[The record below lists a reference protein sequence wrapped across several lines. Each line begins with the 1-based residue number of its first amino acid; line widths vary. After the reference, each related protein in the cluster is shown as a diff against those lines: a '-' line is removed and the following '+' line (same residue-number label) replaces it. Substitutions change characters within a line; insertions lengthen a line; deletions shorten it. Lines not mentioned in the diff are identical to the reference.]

1 MPPAVA
7 MTRVPV
13 CPITEYVLKVA
24 SRCNLACDH
33 CYVYGDPDKGWLR
46 RPTVMDPAT
55 VRATAIRIAEHAA
68 HHSLDRVA
76 VILHGGEP
84 LLVGGA
90 ALGWILAELR
100 SVIDPVVE
108 LDLHL
113 QSNGV
118 RLTPA
123 VCELLADQDVKVGI
137 SLDGDQLAN
146 DRHRRFADG
155 TGSHDHVLRALE
167 LLRTSPYRAVYG
179 GILCT
184 IDIENDPIGVYEAL
198 LREEPPRI
206 DFLLPHAT
214 WDHPPPRSEG
224 LTTAYADWLLTIYDR
239 WTADGRGVP
248 IRILDSVLS
257 LERGAGSGTEAIGPG
272 AGAVAVIETDG
283 SWEQV
288 DSLKTVSEDAPR
300 TGLDVRLH
308 AVDEVAAHA
317 GVAERQ
323 AGELSQT
330 CRACPVVGTC
340 GGGLFAHRFGRG
352 NGFANPSVYCSDLLH
367 LITGVRNRQLR
378 SRRLRTR
385 QRLVARN
392 QPLPEQVGP
401 PSGLPDVV
409 LRDLA
414 GGSPTDATLGYLTA
428 VEYAL
433 DRALM
438 ARVAAGVTQGTGWTA
453 WELLAELDERSPAA
467 VRSALSHPFVRV
479 RARRSLTTTRPT
491 GSDTRAGLLASV
503 AVAAAVRAGVA
514 ASLDV
519 PLWRGALSLPGIG
532 TMSLDGAS
540 SAVVAVPS
548 HPGEFVVHPDHG
560 PARAVSGTGC
570 AVEGWHP
577 VRTVPFDSARIRLD
591 DTDPDRDCF
600 AHPVAAPLSAP
611 VADEWRGAV
620 AHAWAMVRAEAPD
633 LARGMDALIRTVTPI
648 RPMPY
653 RPTRATTTRHAF
665 GAVAL
670 SLAAPPVLGSLLV
683 GQVARITVAAVQDV
697 CDLADP
703 EPPSSADLWPG
714 DAGRADVPRL
724 ADVFARAA
732 VLELA
737 VARIRAGRPVDRRMS
752 VVTERDAL
760 SDVLEVL
767 DRGRGW
773 SDSGRLLLTGLRGR
787 VEGWRRL
794 DDSC

>member
-1 MPPAVA
+1 

-13 CPITEYVLKVA
+13 RPIAEYVLKVA

-33 CYVYGDPDKGWLR
+33 CYVYGDPDRGWLR

-55 VRATAIRIAEHAA
+55 VRAAAIRIAEHAA
-68 HHSLDRVA
+68 RHGLDRVA

-84 LLVGGA
+84 LLVGGT
-90 ALGWILAELR
+90 ALGRILAQLR
-100 SVIDPVVE
+100 SVIDPVTE
-108 LDLHL
+108 LALHL
-113 QSNGV
+113 QSNGI

-123 VCELLADQDVKVGI
+123 VCDLLADQDVKVGI
-137 SLDGDQLAN
+137 SLDGDRLAN

-167 LLRTSPYRAVYG
+167 LLRTPPYRAVYG

-184 IDIENDPIGVYEAL
+184 IDIENDPISVYEAL
-198 LREEPPRI
+198 LHEEPPRI

-214 WDHPPPRSEG
+214 WDRPPPRPEG
-224 LTTAYADWLLTIYDR
+224 QPSAYADWLLTIYDR
-239 WTADGRGVP
+239 WTADGQGVP
-248 IRILDSVLS
+248 IRIFDSVLS

-272 AGAVAVIETDG
+272 ASATAVIETDG

-288 DSLKTVSEDAPR
+288 DSLKTVSEDAPC
-300 TGLDVRLH
+300 TGLDVRRH
-308 AVDEVAAHA
+308 AVDEVAAHP
-317 GVAERQ
+317 GVIERQ
-323 AGELSQT
+323 AGELSPT
-330 CRACPVVGTC
+330 CRACPVVDTC

-378 SRRLRTR
+378 SRQWRTR
-385 QRLVARN
+385 QRRIARS

-401 PSGLPDVV
+401 PSGLPDAV

-414 GGSPTDATLGYLTA
+414 GGVPTDATLGYLTA

-438 ARVAAGVTQGTGWTA
+438 ARVAAGVTDSTGRAA
-453 WELLAELDERSPAA
+453 WELLAELDERSPDA
-467 VRSALSHPFVRV
+467 VRSVLSYPFVRV
-479 RARRSLTTTRPT
+479 RARRSLTTARPT
-491 GSDTRAGLLASV
+491 GSDTRSGLLASV

-519 PLWRGALSLPGIG
+519 PLRRGALCLPGIG
-532 TMSLDGAS
+532 TMSLDGAG
-540 SAVVAVPS
+540 SAVVAVRS

-560 PARAVSGTGC
+560 PARAVPGTGS

-577 VRTVPFDSARIRLD
+577 VRTMALDSTRIQLD

-600 AHPVAAPLSAP
+600 VHPVTAALPAT
-611 VADEWRGAV
+611 VADEWCGAV
-620 AHAWAMVRAEAPD
+620 PHAWAVVRAEAPD
-633 LARGMDALIRTVTPI
+633 LARGMDALVRTVAPLRST
-648 RPMPY
+648 PY
-653 RPTRATTTRHAF
+653 RPARATTTPDAF

-670 SLAAPPVLGSLLV
+670 SPATPPVLGSLLV
-683 GQVARITVAAVQDV
+683 EQVARITIAAVQDV

-703 EPPSSADLWPG
+703 EKPSP
-714 DAGRADVPRL
+714 AGVPRL
-724 ADVFARAA
+724 EDVFARAA

-737 VARIRAGRPVDRRMS
+737 MARIRGGRPVDRRMS

-760 SDVLEVL
+760 SDALEVL

-773 SDSGRLLLTGLRGR
+773 SDSGRVLLTGLCGR
-787 VEGWRRL
+787 VEGWWRL

>member
-1 MPPAVA
+1 MPSAVA
-7 MTRVPV
+7 MTRVAV
-13 CPITEYVLKVA
+13 RPIAEYVLKVA

-33 CYVYGDPDKGWLR
+33 CYVYGDPDRGWLR

-55 VRATAIRIAEHAA
+55 VCAAASRIAEHAA
-68 HHSLDRVA
+68 RHGLDRVA

-90 ALGWILAELR
+90 ALGRILTELR
-100 SVIDPVVE
+100 SAIDPVAE

-167 LLRTSPYRAVYG
+167 LLRTPPYRAVYG

-214 WDHPPPRSEG
+214 WDNPPPRSAR

-248 IRILDSVLS
+248 IRIFDSVLS

-272 AGAVAVIETDG
+272 AGGVAVIETDG

-300 TGLDVRLH
+300 TGLDVWRH
-308 AVDEVAAHA
+308 AVDEVAAHTGA
-317 GVAERQ
+317 VERQ
-323 AGELSQT
+323 AGELSPT
-330 CRACPVVGTC
+330 CRTCPVVNTC

-352 NGFANPSVYCSDLLH
+352 NGFANPSVYCSDLFH
-367 LITGVRNRQLR
+367 LITRVRNRQLR
-378 SRRLRTR
+378 SRQSRTR
-385 QRLVARN
+385 QRTVATR
-392 QPLPEQVGP
+392 QPLPKQVGSP
-401 PSGLPDVV
+401 LGLPDVV

-414 GGSPTDATLGYLTA
+414 GGSPTDATMTYLTA
-428 VEYAL
+428 VQYAL

-438 ARVAAGVTQGTGWTA
+438 ARVAAGVNHGAGRSA
-453 WELLAELDERSPAA
+453 WELLGELDERSPAA
-467 VRSALSHPFVRV
+467 VRSVLSHPFVRV
-479 RARRSLTTTRPT
+479 RARRSLTTARPA
-491 GSDTRAGLLASV
+491 GSDVRAGLLASV
-503 AVAAAVRAGVA
+503 AVAAAARAGVA
-514 ASLDV
+514 VALDV
-519 PLWRGALSLPGIG
+519 PLWHGVLSLPGIG
-532 TMSLDGAS
+532 TMSLDGAG
-540 SAVVAVPS
+540 SAVVAVES

-560 PARAVSGTGC
+560 PARAVSGTGS

-577 VRTVPFDSARIRLD
+577 VRTVPLDSARIQLD
-591 DTDPDRDCF
+591 DTDPHRDCF
-600 AHPVAAPLSAP
+600 AHPVATPLPATF
-611 VADEWRGAV
+611 ADEWRGAV
-620 AHAWAMVRAEAPD
+620 ASAWVSVQAEAPD
-633 LARGMDALIRTVTPI
+633 LARGMDALVRTITPL
-648 RPMPY
+648 RATAY
-653 RPTRATTTRHAF
+653 RPARATTTRSAF

-670 SLAAPPVLGSLLV
+670 SPAAAPVLGSLLV

-697 CDLADP
+697 CDLTDP
-703 EPPSSADLWPG
+703 EPPSPVGPWPG
-714 DAGRADVPRL
+714 DAGWADVPRL
-724 ADVFARAA
+724 ADAFARAA

-752 VVTERDAL
+752 VVAERDAL
-760 SDVLEVL
+760 SDALEVL

-773 SDSGRLLLTGLRGR
+773 SDAGRLLLAGLRSR
-787 VEGWRRL
+787 VEGWWRL
-794 DDSC
+794 DASC

>member
-13 CPITEYVLKVA
+13 RPIAEYVLKVA

-33 CYVYGDPDKGWLR
+33 CYVYGDPDRGWLR
-46 RPTVMDPAT
+46 RPRVMDLAT
-55 VRATAIRIAEHAA
+55 VRAAAIRIAEHAA
-68 HHSLDRVA
+68 HHGLDRVA

-84 LLVGGA
+84 LLLGDA
-90 ALGWILAELR
+90 ALGRILTELR
-100 SVIDPVVE
+100 SVIDPVAE

-118 RLTPA
+118 LLTPA

-137 SLDGDQLAN
+137 SLNGDQLAN

-155 TGSHDHVLRALE
+155 AGSHDHVLRALE
-167 LLRTSPYRAVYG
+167 LLRTPPYRAVYG

-206 DFLLPHAT
+206 DLLLPHAT
-214 WDHPPPRSEG
+214 WDRPPPRLEG
-224 LTTAYADWLLTIYDR
+224 LTTAYADWLLQIYDR

-248 IRILDSVLS
+248 IRIFDSVLS

-272 AGAVAVIETDG
+272 DGAVAVIETDG

-300 TGLDVRLH
+300 TGLDVRRH
-308 AVDEVAAHA
+308 TVDEVAAHP
-317 GVAERQ
+317 GVVEQQ

-352 NGFANPSVYCSDLLH
+352 NGFANPSVYCSDLFH
-367 LITGVRNRQLR
+367 LITRVRNRQLR
-378 SRRLRTR
+378 SRQLRTR
-385 QRLVARN
+385 QRMVAS

-438 ARVAAGVTQGTGWTA
+438 ARVAAGVTHGTGRTA

-467 VRSALSHPFVRV
+467 VRSVLSHPFVRV
-479 RARRSLTTTRPT
+479 RARRCLMTARPT
-491 GSDTRAGLLASV
+491 GSDARAGLLASV

-514 ASLDV
+514 VSLDV
-519 PLWRGALSLPGIG
+519 PLWSEALSLPGIG

-540 SAVVAVPS
+540 SAVVAVLS
-548 HPGEFVVHPDHG
+548 HPGEFVVHPDNG
-560 PARAVSGTGC
+560 PARAVSETGS
-570 AVEGWHP
+570 AVEGWYP
-577 VRTVPFDSARIRLD
+577 VRTVPLDSARRLRLD

-600 AHPVAAPLSAP
+600 VHPVTAPLSAP
-611 VADEWRGAV
+611 VVGAWRDTV
-620 AHAWAMVRAEAPD
+620 VRAWTMVRAQAPD
-633 LARGMDALIRTVTPI
+633 LARSMDALISTVTPI
-648 RPMPY
+648 RPTPY
-653 RPTRATTTRHAF
+653 RPARATTTRNAF

-670 SLAAPPVLGSLLV
+670 SPAAPLVVGSLLV
-683 GQVARITVAAVQDV
+683 GQVARITVTSVQDV

-703 EPPSSADLWPG
+703 EPPAQVDPRPG
-714 DAGRADVPRL
+714 DAGRMDVPRL
-724 ADVFARAA
+724 TDVFARAA

-737 VARIRAGRPVDRRMS
+737 VAGIRAGRPVDRKMS

-760 SDVLEVL
+760 SDALEVL
-767 DRGRGW
+767 DRSRGW
-773 SDSGRLLLTGLRGR
+773 SHSGRLLLTGLRSR
-787 VEGWRRL
+787 VEGWRAT
-794 DDSC
+794 

>member
-1 MPPAVA
+1 MIRA
-7 MTRVPV
+7 PV
-13 CPITEYVLKVA
+13 QPITEYVLKVA

-33 CYVYGDPDKGWLR
+33 CYVYGDPDRGWLR

-55 VRATAIRIAEHAA
+55 VRAAAIRIAEHAA
-68 HHSLDRVA
+68 RHGLDRVA

-84 LLVGGA
+84 LLVGSA
-90 ALGWILAELR
+90 TLGRILAELR
-100 SVIDPVVE
+100 SVIDPVTK
-108 LDLHL
+108 LALHL

-118 RLTPA
+118 RLTPT

-137 SLDGDQLAN
+137 SLDGDRLAN

-155 TGSHDHVLRALE
+155 TGSHGHVLRALE
-167 LLRTSPYRAVYG
+167 LLRTPPYRAVYG

-184 IDIENDPIGVYEAL
+184 IDIENDPIDVYEAL
-198 LREEPPRI
+198 LHEEPPRI

-214 WDHPPPRSEG
+214 WDQPPPRPEG
-224 LTTAYADWLLTIYDR
+224 QHSAYADWLLTIYDR

-248 IRILDSVLS
+248 IRIFDSVLS
-257 LERGAGSGTEAIGPG
+257 LERGAGSGTEAIGPCVG
-272 AGAVAVIETDG
+272 TVAVIETDG

-288 DSLKTVSEDAPR
+288 DSLKTVSEEAPR

-317 GVAERQ
+317 GVVERQ

-330 CRACPVVGTC
+330 CQACPVVDTC

-352 NGFANPSVYCSDLLH
+352 NGFANPSVYCSDLFH

-378 SRRLRTR
+378 GRQSRTR
-385 QRLVARN
+385 QRMVARS

-401 PSGLPDVV
+401 PSGLPDLV

-438 ARVAAGVTQGTGWTA
+438 ARVAAGVTHRTGRAA
-453 WELLAELDERSPAA
+453 WELLAELDERSPPA
-467 VRSALSHPFVRV
+467 VRSVLSHPFVRV

-519 PLWRGALSLPGIG
+519 PLQRGALSLPGIG
-532 TMSLDGAS
+532 TMSLDGAD
-540 SAVVAVPS
+540 SAVIAVSS

-560 PARAVSGTGC
+560 PARAVSGTGS

-577 VRTVPFDSARIRLD
+577 VRTVPLDGARIQLD

-600 AHPVAAPLSAP
+600 AHPVTATLCAT
-611 VADEWRGAV
+611 VADEWSGAV
-620 AHAWAMVRAEAPD
+620 THAWTAVRAEAPD
-633 LARGMDALIRTVTPI
+633 LASGMDALIRTVTPI
-648 RPMPY
+648 RPTPY
-653 RPTRATTTRHAF
+653 RPARATTTRDAF

-670 SLAAPPVLGSLLV
+670 SLAAPPILGSLLV
-683 GQVARITVAAVQDV
+683 EQVARIIVAAVQDV
-697 CDLADP
+697 CDLADS
-703 EPPSSADLWPG
+703 ELPSSVDLWPG
-714 DAGRADVPRL
+714 DAGRAAVLRL

-737 VARIRAGRPVDRRMS
+737 VARLRAGRPVGRRMS

-760 SDVLEVL
+760 SDALEAL
-767 DRGRGW
+767 DRGSSW

-787 VEGWRRL
+787 VEGWWRL

>member
-1 MPPAVA
+1 V
-7 MTRVPV
+7 R
-13 CPITEYVLKVA
+13 PIAEYVLKVA
-24 SRCNLACDH
+24 SRCDLACDH
-33 CYVYGDPDKGWLR
+33 CYIYGDPDRGWLR

-55 VRATAIRIAEHAA
+55 VRAAAIRIAEHAA
-68 HHSLDRVA
+68 RHGLDRVV

-90 ALGWILAELR
+90 ALGRILAELR
-100 SVIDPVVE
+100 SVIDPVTE

-113 QSNGV
+113 QSNGI

-123 VCELLADQDVKVGI
+123 VCELFAKQDVKVGI
-137 SLDGDQLAN
+137 SLDGDRLAN
-146 DRHRRFADG
+146 DRHRRFANG
-155 TGSHDHVLRALE
+155 TGSHDYVLRALE
-167 LLRTSPYRAVYG
+167 LLRTPRYRAVYG

-198 LREEPPRI
+198 LREEPPQM

-214 WDHPPPRSEG
+214 WDHPPPRPEG
-224 LTTAYADWLLTIYDR
+224 LPTVYADWLLTIYDR

-248 IRILDSVLS
+248 IRIFDSVLS
-257 LERGAGSGTEAIGPG
+257 LEQGAGSGTEAIGPG
-272 AGAVAVIETDG
+272 AVAVAVIETDG

-288 DSLKTVSEDAPR
+288 DSLKTVSEGAPR

-308 AVDEVAAHA
+308 SVDEVAAHS
-317 GVAERQ
+317 GIVERQ

-330 CRACPVVGTC
+330 CRACLVVDTC

-352 NGFANPSVYCSDLLH
+352 KGFANPSVYCSDLLH
-367 LITGVRNRQLR
+367 LITGVRHRQLR
-378 SRRLRTR
+378 SRQLRTR
-385 QRLVARN
+385 QRMVARS
-392 QPLPEQVGP
+392 QPLPERVGP

-438 ARVAAGVTQGTGWTA
+438 ARVAVGVTCSTGRMA

-467 VRSALSHPFVRV
+467 VRFVLSHPFVRV
-479 RARRSLTTTRPT
+479 RARRSLTTARPS
-491 GSDTRAGLLASV
+491 GPDTRAGLLASV

-519 PLWRGALSLPGIG
+519 PLWRGVLSLPGIG
-532 TMSLDGAS
+532 TISLDGAG
-540 SAVVAVPS
+540 SAVVVVPS
-548 HPGEFVVHPDHG
+548 RSGEFVVHPDHG
-560 PARAVSGTGC
+560 SARVVLGTGS
-570 AVEGWHP
+570 AVEGWYP
-577 VRTVPFDSARIRLD
+577 VRTVPFDGARIHLD

-600 AHPVAAPLSAP
+600 AHPVTATLSATA
-611 VADEWRGAV
+611 ADEWRGAL
-620 AHAWAMVRAEAPD
+620 AHAWAAVRAEAPD
-633 LARGMDALIRTVTPI
+633 FARGMDALIRTVTPI
-648 RPMPY
+648 RHTPY
-653 RPTRATTTRHAF
+653 RPARATTTRDAF

-670 SLAAPPVLGSLLV
+670 SLAAPPVLGWLLV
-683 GQVARITVAAVQDV
+683 EQVARITVAAVQDV

-703 EPPSSADLWPG
+703 EPPSSVDLWPG
-714 DAGRADVPRL
+714 DAGRAGVPRL

-737 VARIRAGRPVDRRMS
+737 VARIRAGRPVGRRMS

-787 VEGWRRL
+787 VEGWW
-794 DDSC
+794 

>member
-13 CPITEYVLKVA
+13 RPIAEYVLKVA

-33 CYVYGDPDKGWLR
+33 CYVYGDPDRGWLR

-55 VRATAIRIAEHAA
+55 ARAAAVRIAEHAA
-68 HHSLDRVA
+68 GHGLDRVA

-84 LLVGGA
+84 LLVGGV
-90 ALGWILAELR
+90 ALDRILAELR
-100 SVIDPVVE
+100 SVIDPVVQ

-123 VCELLADQDVKVGI
+123 MCELLADQDVKVGI

-167 LLRTSPYRAVYG
+167 LLRTPPYRAVYS

-198 LREEPPRI
+198 VREEPPRI

-214 WDHPPPRSEG
+214 WDHPPPRPEG

-248 IRILDSVLS
+248 IRIFDSVLS
-257 LERGAGSGTEAIGPG
+257 LERGAASGTEAIGPD

-308 AVDEVAAHA
+308 AVDEFAAHA
-317 GVAERQ
+317 GVVERQ
-323 AGELSQT
+323 SGELSQT
-330 CRACPVVGTC
+330 CRACPVVDTC

-352 NGFANPSVYCSDLLH
+352 NGFDNPSVYCSDLFH
-367 LITGVRNRQLR
+367 FITRVRNRPLR
-378 SRRLRTR
+378 SRQLRTR
-385 QRLVARN
+385 QRRAAGS
-392 QPLPEQVGP
+392 QPLPTRVGP
-401 PSGLPDVV
+401 PSGLSEVV

-414 GGSPTDATLGYLTA
+414 GGSPTDATLSHLTA

-433 DRALM
+433 DRALL
-438 ARVAAGVTQGTGWTA
+438 ARVAAGVTHGSGRIA

-467 VRSALSHPFVRV
+467 VRSVLSHSYVRV
-479 RARRSLTTTRPT
+479 RARRSVTTTRPT
-491 GSDTRAGLLASV
+491 GSDARAGLLASV
-503 AVAAAVRAGVA
+503 AIAAAIRAGVPVA
-514 ASLDV
+514 LDV
-519 PLWRGALSLPGIG
+519 PLVRGMLSLPGIG
-532 TMSLDGAS
+532 TMFLDGAS
-540 SAVVAVPS
+540 SVVVAVSS

-560 PARAVSGTGC
+560 VARAVSGGGS
-570 AVEGWHP
+570 AIEGWHP
-577 VRTVPFDSARIRLD
+577 VRTVPFDSGRIRFD
-591 DTDPDRDCF
+591 DMDPDRDCF
-600 AHPVAAPLSAP
+600 VHPVTAPLFET
-611 VADEWRGAV
+611 VADEWCGAV
-620 AHAWAMVRAEAPD
+620 ASALTLVRAEAPG
-633 LARGMDALIRTVTPI
+633 LARGMDALISTVTPL
-648 RPMPY
+648 
-653 RPTRATTTRHAF
+653 RPTLYRSAKATTTRSAF

-670 SLAAPPVLGSLLV
+670 SPAAPSVLGSLLV
-683 GQVARITVAAVQDV
+683 GQVARVTVAAVQDT

-703 EPPSSADLWPG
+703 EPPFPVDLWPG
-714 DAGRADVPRL
+714 DAGWANVPRL

-732 VLELA
+732 VLELE
-737 VARIRAGRPVDRRMS
+737 VARIRAGQLADRRMS
-752 VVTERDAL
+752 AVTDRHVL
-760 SDVLEVL
+760 SDALEVL
-767 DRGRGW
+767 DRSRGW
-773 SDSGRLLLTGLRGR
+773 SDSGRLLLAGLRSR
-787 VEGWRRL
+787 VEGWR
-794 DDSC
+794 

>member
-7 MTRVPV
+7 VTRVPV
-13 CPITEYVLKVA
+13 RPIAEYVLKVA

-33 CYVYGDPDKGWLR
+33 CYVYGDPDRGWLR

-55 VRATAIRIAEHAA
+55 VRAAAIRIAEHAA
-68 HHSLDRVA
+68 RHGLDRVA

-90 ALGWILAELR
+90 ALGRILAELR
-100 SVIDPVVE
+100 SVIDPVAE
-108 LDLHL
+108 LALHL
-113 QSNGV
+113 QSNGI

-137 SLDGDQLAN
+137 SLDGDRLAN

-167 LLRTSPYRAVYG
+167 LLRTPPYRAIYG

-214 WDHPPPRSEG
+214 WDHPPSRPEG
-224 LTTAYADWLLTIYDR
+224 QHSAYADWLLTIYDR
-239 WTADGRGVP
+239 WTADGRSVP
-248 IRILDSVLS
+248 IRIFDSVLS
-257 LERGAGSGTEAIGPG
+257 LERGASSSTEAIGPG
-272 AGAVAVIETDG
+272 ASATAVIETDG

-288 DSLKTVSEDAPR
+288 DSLKTVSENAPR

-317 GVAERQ
+317 GVIERQ

-330 CRACPVVGTC
+330 CRACPVVDTC

-352 NGFANPSVYCSDLLH
+352 NGFANPSVYCSDLLY
-367 LITGVRNRQLR
+367 LITGVRNRQRR
-378 SRRLRTR
+378 SNQVRTR
-385 QRLVARN
+385 QRMVARS
-392 QPLPEQVGP
+392 QPPTEQLGP
-401 PSGLPDVV
+401 PSGLPAVV

-428 VEYAL
+428 LEYAL
-433 DRALM
+433 DRVLM
-438 ARVAAGVTQGTGWTA
+438 ARVAAGVTHGAGLRA
-453 WELLAELDERSPAA
+453 WELLGELDERSPAA
-467 VRSALSHPFVRV
+467 VRSVLSHPFVRV
-479 RARRSLTTTRPT
+479 RARRTLATARST

-503 AVAAAVRAGVA
+503 AVAAAVRAGLA

-532 TMSLDGAS
+532 TMSLDGADC
-540 SAVVAVPS
+540 AVVDVPS

-560 PARAVSGTGC
+560 PTRAVSGTGS
-570 AVEGWHP
+570 AVEWWHP
-577 VRTVPFDSARIRLD
+577 VRTVPFDGARIQLD

-600 AHPVAAPLSAP
+600 AHPVTAALSAT

-620 AHAWAMVRAEAPD
+620 ARAWALVRAETPD
-633 LARGMDALIRTVTPI
+633 LARGMDTLIRTVTPI
-648 RPMPY
+648 RSRSH
-653 RPTRATTTRHAF
+653 RPARATTTPDAF

-670 SLAAPPVLGSLLV
+670 SPAAPPVLGSLLV
-683 GQVARITVAAVQDV
+683 EQVARIAFAAVQDV

-703 EPPSSADLWPG
+703 EAPSPG
-714 DAGRADVPRL
+714 PANTERTDVPRL

-737 VARIRAGRPVDRRMS
+737 VARIRAGQSVGRMMS

-760 SDVLEVL
+760 SDALEVL

-773 SDSGRLLLTGLRGR
+773 SDAGRLLLACLRAR
-787 VEGWRRL
+787 IEGVPAIR
-794 DDSC
+794 